1 MRAIFLTK
9 LANLKSERNS
19 FLNSSESKINSNN
32 DSKRTHNS
40 IRTKPTIFSY
50 LELNNSKKLPL
61 NKIQLTYDN
70 QFDNLSSIEHSLD
83 NNFTKNEK
91 LKKYN
96 KNVSKSTNSRNYT
109 KFKFQDNSYSLNKNN
124 NTLESSKNYS
134 FRKSVEKFNKIVEE
148 KKKLNNKFNQ
158 KQLNKSNLMRL
169 FIKKESNSKLMIKF
183 EPDEKD
189 CKTQID
195 DKKPEKRKKMN
206 SERIFIN
213 AENIE
218 NNISKK
224 KEDSENNLKEINDD
238 FAELK
243 KLEKMNDLNENDINL
258 LNKETLRMSEEIENQ
273 KIKTK
278 NETIKE
284 NSEKTHSENISSK
297 KSNLENINSVKDLL
311 DNSINRNLKINNQ
324 NKIIENTNYSNQTK
338 LENNDIENK
347 VNKIRNDFQLYKEK
361 LETKKE
367 NTTLEQNIFL
377 NKANSEIILDNNEI
391 ESSVEKENIQKR
403 SILKDLEKK
412 KKIYLREKS
421 SYKTKNKV
429 LENKIHTIL
438 KGKYR
443 SLDEIIFSNEINFKK
458 EKKNNNKDLIK
469 KSIEFLSKKFSFKF
483 QKPLDDKI
491 IKKYQNEIKQKINIC
506 DNINIKNPYEETKIS
521 LKKIQRSIQTKNDE
535 ENNDFMFLIL
545 DNSIKNKYNI
555 CVNLLYASYL
565 QKIYYN
571 YDDELINYI
580 LFGEKAVIFED
591 GLLKSVTLKKKKEQN
606 YNFKFNIK
614 NETYFN
620 KFCLIEHK
628 VLFRIQNKKEENME
642 KKGKKIK
649 RLSSLNY
656 KLEGKIEILNKKIY
670 NFKRLSNKLDTFSI
684 LHNQMHLKRTSKF
697 SENDL
702 SNEIL
707 DKERLFEILQKLI
720 LFHKPKTFKNLFLKY
735 KDLIDIE
742 KKDNKNNTLLNLS
755 VQFKNYPICEFLIN
769 QGANINT
776 QNNYLNTP
784 LHYAYVN
791 KYFDF
796 IDLLLKHGADEHINN
811 IYGQKYL
818 EYQ

>member
-9 LANLKSERNS
+9 LANLKSQRNS

-32 DSKRTHNS
+32 DSKRTYNS

-50 LELNNSKKLPL
+50 LELNNSKKLSS
-61 NKIQLTYDN
+61 NKIQLKYDN
-70 QFDNLSSIEHSLD
+70 QFDNLSSIKHSLD

-91 LKKYN
+91 FKKYN

-183 EPDEKD
+183 DPDEKY

-195 DKKPEKRKKMN
+195 DKKSEKRKKIN

-243 KLEKMNDLNENDINL
+243 LS
-258 LNKETLRMSEEIENQ
+258 NKETLRISEEIENQ
-273 KIKTK
+273 KTKTK
-278 NETIKE
+278 NESIKE
-284 NSEKTHSENISSK
+284 NSEKKDSENISSK
-297 KSNLENINSVKDLL
+297 KSNLENINSEKDLL

-324 NKIIENTNYSNQTK
+324 NKIIEKTNHSNQTK

-347 VNKIRNDFQLYKEK
+347 ENKKRNDFQLNKEK
-361 LETKKE
+361 LESKKE
-367 NTTLEQNIFL
+367 NTILEQNFSL
-377 NKANSEIILDNNEI
+377 KKYNSEIILDNKEI
-391 ESSVEKENIQKR
+391 ESSMVKENIQKR
-403 SILKDLEKK
+403 NILKDLEKK
-412 KKIYLREKS
+412 KKVYLRGKS
-421 SYKTKNKV
+421 HKTKNKV
-429 LENKIHTIL
+429 LENKIQTVL
-438 KGKYR
+438 KGKNGSFNDILFY
-443 SLDEIIFSNEINFKK
+443 NEINYKK
-458 EKKNNNKDLIK
+458 EKKKNNKDFIK
-469 KSIEFLSKKFSFKF
+469 KSIEFVSKKFSFKF
-483 QKPLDDKI
+483 QKPLDEKI
-491 IKKYQNEIKQKINIC
+491 IKKYKNEIKKKINIR

-521 LKKIQRSIQTKNDE
+521 LKKIQTSIQTKNYE
-535 ENNDFMFLIL
+535 ENNDLMYLIL

-555 CVNLLYASYL
+555 CVNLLYAFYL

-571 YDDELINYI
+571 YDNELINYI
-580 LFGEKAVIFED
+580 LFGEKAVRFED
-591 GLLKSVTLKKKKEQN
+591 GILRSVTLKKQKEQN
-606 YNFKFNIK
+606 FNFKFNFE
-614 NETYFN
+614 NEIYFN

-628 VLFRIQNKKEENME
+628 VLFRIQDKKEENME
-642 KKGKKIK
+642 KKGKKVKKTI
-649 RLSSLNY
+649 SLNY
-656 KLEGKIEILNKKIY
+656 KLEGKSEILKKKIY
-670 NFKRLSNKLDTFSI
+670 NFKKISNKLDTLTV
-684 LHNQMHLKRTSKF
+684 LHNKINLKRKSKF
-697 SENDL
+697 SENEL
-702 SNEIL
+702 SHEFL
-707 DKERLFEILQKLI
+707 DEETIFEILQKLI
-720 LFHKPKTFKNLFLKY
+720 LYHKHKNFKNFFLRH

-755 VQFKNYPICEFLIN
+755 VQFKDYPISEFLIN
-769 QGANINT
+769 QGANVNT

-796 IDLLLKHGADEHINN
+796 IDLLLKNGADEYINN

>member
-9 LANLKSERNS
+9 LANLKSQRNS

-40 IRTKPTIFSY
+40 ITTKPTIFSY
-50 LELNNSKKLPL
+50 LELNNSKKLSS
-61 NKIQLTYDN
+61 NKIQLKYDN
-70 QFDNLSSIEHSLD
+70 QFDNLSSIKHSLD

-183 EPDEKD
+183 DPDEKY

-195 DKKPEKRKKMN
+195 DKKSEKRKKMN

-284 NSEKTHSENISSK
+284 NSEKTHSENINSK
-297 KSNLENINSVKDLL
+297 KSKLENINSVKDLL

-347 VNKIRNDFQLYKEK
+347 ENKIRNDFQLNKEK

-377 NKANSEIILDNNEI
+377 KKANSAIILDNNEI

-403 SILKDLEKK
+403 NILNDLEKK

-458 EKKNNNKDLIK
+458 EKKK
-469 KSIEFLSKKFSFKF
+469 
-483 QKPLDDKI
+483 
-491 IKKYQNEIKQKINIC
+491 
-506 DNINIKNPYEETKIS
+506 
-521 LKKIQRSIQTKNDE
+521 
-535 ENNDFMFLIL
+535 
-545 DNSIKNKYNI
+545 
-555 CVNLLYASYL
+555 
-565 QKIYYN
+565 
-571 YDDELINYI
+571 
-580 LFGEKAVIFED
+580 
-591 GLLKSVTLKKKKEQN
+591 
-606 YNFKFNIK
+606 
-614 NETYFN
+614 
-620 KFCLIEHK
+620 
-628 VLFRIQNKKEENME
+628 
-642 KKGKKIK
+642 
-649 RLSSLNY
+649 
-656 KLEGKIEILNKKIY
+656 
-670 NFKRLSNKLDTFSI
+670 
-684 LHNQMHLKRTSKF
+684 
-697 SENDL
+697 
-702 SNEIL
+702 
-707 DKERLFEILQKLI
+707 
-720 LFHKPKTFKNLFLKY
+720 
-735 KDLIDIE
+735 
-742 KKDNKNNTLLNLS
+742 
-755 VQFKNYPICEFLIN
+755 
-769 QGANINT
+769 
-776 QNNYLNTP
+776 
-784 LHYAYVN
+784 
-791 KYFDF
+791 
-796 IDLLLKHGADEHINN
+796 
-811 IYGQKYL
+811 
-818 EYQ
+818 

>member
-9 LANLKSERNS
+9 LANLKSQRNS

-32 DSKRTHNS
+32 DSKRTYNS

-50 LELNNSKKLPL
+50 LELNNSKKLSS
-61 NKIQLTYDN
+61 NKIKLTYDN
-70 QFDNLSSIEHSLD
+70 QFDNLSSIEHSID
-83 NNFTKNEK
+83 KNFTKNEK

-158 KQLNKSNLMRL
+158 KQLNKSNLRHL
-169 FIKKESNSKLMIKF
+169 FIKKEMNSELMIKLN
-183 EPDEKD
+183 PDEKD

-195 DKKPEKRKKMN
+195 DKKQEKRKKMN

-243 KLEKMNDLNENDINL
+243 QSEKMNDLNENDINL
-258 LNKETLRMSEEIENQ
+258 SNKETLRISEEIENQ
-273 KIKTK
+273 KTKTK
-278 NETIKE
+278 NESIKE
-284 NSEKTHSENISSK
+284 NSEKKDSENISSK
-297 KSNLENINSVKDLL
+297 KSNLENINSEKDLL

-324 NKIIENTNYSNQTK
+324 NKIIEKTNHSNQTK

-347 VNKIRNDFQLYKEK
+347 ENKIRNDFQLNKEK

-367 NTTLEQNIFL
+367 NTTLEKNIF
-377 NKANSEIILDNNEI
+377 NKANSEIILGNNEI

-421 SYKTKNKV
+421 SYKTKNKI

-458 EKKNNNKDLIK
+458 EKKNNNKDFIK
-469 KSIEFLSKKFSFKF
+469 KSIEFVSKKFSFKF
-483 QKPLDDKI
+483 QKPLDEKI
-491 IKKYQNEIKQKINIC
+491 IKKYKNEIKKKINIR

-521 LKKIQRSIQTKNDE
+521 LKKIQTSIQTKNYE
-535 ENNDFMFLIL
+535 ENNDLMYLIL

-555 CVNLLYASYL
+555 CVNLLYAFYL

-571 YDDELINYI
+571 YDNELINYI
-580 LFGEKAVIFED
+580 LFGEKAVRFED
-591 GLLKSVTLKKKKEQN
+591 GILRSVTLKKQKEQN
-606 YNFKFNIK
+606 FNFKFNFE
-614 NETYFN
+614 NEIYFN

-628 VLFRIQNKKEENME
+628 VLFRIQHKKDENME
-642 KKGKKIK
+642 KKGKKVKKTI
-649 RLSSLNY
+649 SLNY
-656 KLEGKIEILNKKIY
+656 KLEGKSEILKKKIY
-670 NFKRLSNKLDTFSI
+670 NFKRISNKLDTLTV
-684 LHNQMHLKRTSKF
+684 LHNKINLKRKSKF
-697 SENDL
+697 SENEL
-702 SNEIL
+702 SHEFL
-707 DKERLFEILQKLI
+707 DEETIFEILQKLI
-720 LFHKPKTFKNLFLKY
+720 LYHKHKNFKNFFLRH

-755 VQFKNYPICEFLIN
+755 VQFKDYPISEFLIN
-769 QGANINT
+769 QGANVNT

-784 LHYAYVN
+784 LHYAYIN

-796 IDLLLKHGADEHINN
+796 IDLLLKNGADEHINN

>member
-9 LANLKSERNS
+9 LANLKSQRNS

-32 DSKRTHNS
+32 DSKRTYNS

-50 LELNNSKKLPL
+50 LELNNSKKLSS
-61 NKIQLTYDN
+61 NKIKLTYDN
-70 QFDNLSSIEHSLD
+70 QFDNLSSIEHSID
-83 NNFTKNEK
+83 KNFTKNEK
-91 LKKYN
+91 FKKYN

-183 EPDEKD
+183 DPDEKY

-195 DKKPEKRKKMN
+195 DKKSEKRKKIN

-258 LNKETLRMSEEIENQ
+258 LNKETLRISEEIENQ

-297 KSNLENINSVKDLL
+297 KSNLENRNSVKDLL

-347 VNKIRNDFQLYKEK
+347 ENKIRNDFQLNKEK

-367 NTTLEQNIFL
+367 NTTLEKNIF
-377 NKANSEIILDNNEI
+377 NKANSEIILGNNEI

-421 SYKTKNKV
+421 SYKTKNKI

-458 EKKNNNKDLIK
+458 EKKNNNKDFIK
-469 KSIEFLSKKFSFKF
+469 KSIEFVSKKFSFKF
-483 QKPLDDKI
+483 QKPLDEKI

-521 LKKIQRSIQTKNDE
+521 LKKIQTSIQTKNYE
-535 ENNDFMFLIL
+535 ENNDLMYLIL

-580 LFGEKAVIFED
+580 LFGEKAVTFED
-591 GLLKSVTLKKKKEQN
+591 GILKSVTLKKQKEQN
-606 YNFKFNIK
+606 FNFKFNFE
-614 NETYFN
+614 NEIYFN

-628 VLFRIQNKKEENME
+628 VLFRIQHKKDENKE
-642 KKGKKIK
+642 KKGKKVK
-649 RLSSLNY
+649 KTSSLNY
-656 KLEGKIEILNKKIY
+656 KLEGKSQIFKKKIY
-670 NFKRLSNKLDTFSI
+670 NFKRISHKLDTFI
-684 LHNQMHLKRTSKF
+684 VLHNKTNLKRKSKF
-697 SENDL
+697 SENEL
-702 SNEIL
+702 SHEFL
-707 DKERLFEILQKLI
+707 DEETIFEILQKLI
-720 LFHKPKTFKNLFLKY
+720 LYHKHKNFKNFFLRH

-755 VQFKNYPICEFLIN
+755 VQFKDYPISEFLIN
-769 QGANINT
+769 QGANVNT

-784 LHYAYVN
+784 LHYAYIN

-796 IDLLLKHGADEHINN
+796 IDLLLKNGADEHINN